1 MNRLLL
7 RDLLF
12 FLLPLCGV
20 ALAALALVV
29 MALWLAGGTR

>member
-1 MNRLLL
+1 MNRLFL

-29 MALWLAGGTR
+29 MALWLAGSTR